1 MNMNKKTIPQEMVAY
16 DFSNLDLQENSKGNC
31 FATECDEP
39 CVCDCDCD
47 GGCDYC
53 DDGGAC
59 DWCDNNI
66 D

>member
-1 MNMNKKTIPQEMVAY
+1 MNKKTPPPQKKMVAY
-16 DFSNLDLQENSKGNC
+16 DFSNLDVQENSKGNC
-31 FATECDEP
+31 FATCEDT

-53 DDGGAC
+53 DDEGAC
-59 DWCDNNI
+59 DRCDNNV

>member
-1 MNMNKKTIPQEMVAY
+1 MNMNKKTKPQEMVAY

-31 FATECDEP
+31 FATECDIP
-39 CVCDCDCD
+39 VCDCDCD